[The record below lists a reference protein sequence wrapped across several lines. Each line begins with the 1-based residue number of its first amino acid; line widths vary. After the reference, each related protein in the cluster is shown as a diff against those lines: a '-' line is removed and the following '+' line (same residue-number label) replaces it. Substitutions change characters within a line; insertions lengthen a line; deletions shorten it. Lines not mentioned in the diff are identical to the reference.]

1 MASLMEYA
9 KAKVIAFWI
18 ECDQVKNNQTYT
30 SQLHLLKM
38 IHLTTV
44 NNKTTSETL
53 RNNLLSYAANVKNQQ
68 NSNFLWC
75 QLFKTQGKRER
86 VWQQYA
92 YFVDGLCSKQRL
104 YLFKYAHD
112 WHTNYF
118 DGKLSANFDHVKPR
132 RRLKAKFNYL
142 VYQGTCG
149 ALSPK
154 QEQIVFLT
162 MQLKQ
167 ASQEMLHSLKWWWIE
182 PRRVKMQ
189 VPCNKD
195 P

>member
-9 KAKVIAFWI
+9 KANVIAFWI
-18 ECDQVKNNQTYT
+18 EYDQVENNQT
-30 SQLHLLKM
+30 QLHLLKM

-132 RRLKAKFNYL
+132 RWLKASSTTLYIKEH
-142 VYQGTCG
+142 
-149 ALSPK
+149 ARLS
-154 QEQIVFLT
+154 L
-162 MQLKQ
+162 L
-167 ASQEMLHSLKWWWIE
+167 
-182 PRRVKMQ
+182 
-189 VPCNKD
+189 NKSRLFSWQCSSSRHHKKCSTL
-195 P
+195 